1 MKRPDEMTLLD
12 ELEAH
17 VAHEARAM
25 QVATAHGYS
34 SIRDFA
40 NSIGYA
46 DADTTAPPAEYVLA
60 WWRVRRT
67 DEYYRA
73 QQLAA
78 RDVHQRDAIA
88 RRWAEAVAYDER
100 MMGA

>member
-17 VAHEARAM
+17 QAHEARAM

-46 DADTTAPPAEYVLA
+46 DADTVLPPAEYVLA
-60 WWRVRRT
+60 WWRIQRNS
-67 DEYYRA
+67 EYYRA
-73 QQLAA
+73 QQLEA
-78 RDVHQRDAIA
+78 RDIRQRDIIA
-88 RRWAEAVAYDER
+88 QRWAEAVAYDER